1 MGFYAN
7 CKCSYCNKK
16 RGGARPNAGRKA
28 GNGQYGESTK
38 PLRIPVSLFDD
49 VMDFI
54 KNKGFKIPF
63 LDTQIP
69 AGHALEIQSTVDD
82 FVNFNDMLIK
92 EREST
97 YLLTAK
103 GDSMTEVGIFDG
115 SKLVV
120 DKSVEPKNGDIV
132 IAMIDG
138 EATVKTMR
146 KTKDG
151 IQLIPQS
158 KNPRYNVINL
168 PKRQS
173 SKIWGVVTYII
184 NRG

>member
-1 MGFYAN
+1 MQNLDVVAV
-7 CKCSYCNKK
+7 NKK
-16 RGGARPNAGRKA
+16 RGGSRPNSGRKP
-28 GNGQYGESTK
+28 GYGPYGESTK

-49 VMDFI
+49 VMEFI
-54 KNKGFKIPF
+54 KNKGFKVPF
-63 LDTQIP
+63 FDTQIP
-69 AGHALEIQSTVDD
+69 AGSPLEVQSTSDE
-82 FVNFNDMLIK
+82 FVNFNEMLIK
-92 EREST
+92 QREST

-120 DKSVEPKNGDIV
+120 DTSIEAKNGDIV

-138 EATVKTMR
+138 EATVKSIR
-146 KTKDG
+146 KTKDI

-158 KNPRYNVINL
+158 KNPKHNVISM